1 MGRKSKFDSS
11 FKAKVAIEALQEK
24 DTIQNLARKNNVS
37 LSCIES
43 WKGALLAN
51 SSAVFERESS
61 DKQEVKKL
69 KQENDRLMRKVGQL
83 TLECDFFAS
92 ACEDAGLK
100 VR

>member
-24 DTIQNLARKNNVS
+24 ETIQNLARKYNVS
-37 LSCIES
+37 PSCIES
-43 WKGALLAN
+43 WKDALLAN

-69 KQENDRLMRKVGQL
+69 KQENDILMRKVGQL
-83 TLECDFFAS
+83 TLDCDFFLRVPARMP
-92 ACEDAGLK
+92 
-100 VR
+100 V